1 MSSKLFKPL
10 YHSIGDNLSPY
21 TQLLSKFAFA
31 RRNRLSQTY
40 ISKFSTSLYR
50 PKYLQDAS
58 KRSISTLEKVSE
70 VAYSRTLLVR
80 KWHEASRDLNSPFDD
95 LKWAKKE
102 FIGARCE

>member
-1 MSSKLFKPL
+1 MSSKLFKPFH
-10 YHSIGDNLSPY
+10 HSIGATVSPK
-21 TQLLSKFAFA
+21 THFPSKFAFA
-31 RRNRLSQTY
+31 RRNLRSQTH

-58 KRSISTLEKVSE
+58 KGSISTLEKASE